1 MLLATGYEPTTTF
14 DSKGPLGFET
24 NKQTF
29 YKLPKSSSFED
40 RIDAASI
47 LFRAHLNKRSF
58 VAIGYGRGGGESL
71 ARGQASHNAS
81 ISFTPPRFGLKSN
94 YTRIIPRPPPLIIYW
109 NRAAVFYDRSFLGKS
124 TQRRRSL
131 KSFAVSFN
139 DSPLLRSP

>member
-58 VAIGYGRGGGESL
+58 VAIGYERGGGESL

-94 YTRIIPRPPPLIIYW
+94 YTRIIPRPPPLII
-109 NRAAVFYDRSFLGKS
+109 LEP
-124 TQRRRSL
+124 RRG
-131 KSFAVSFN
+131 F
-139 DSPLLRSP
+139 LRSVLSWKIDPKTPLSEIIRRFL

>member
-58 VAIGYGRGGGESL
+58 VAIGYGRGG
-71 ARGQASHNAS
+71 RGIIGQRPGQPQCIHFFYTAAIRFKIELYADYTATTAFNYIGTA
-81 ISFTPPRFGLKSN
+81 PRFFTIGPFLEN
-94 YTRIIPRPPPLIIYW
+94 RPKD
-109 NRAAVFYDRSFLGKS
+109 AAL
-124 TQRRRSL
+124 
-131 KSFAVSFN
+131 
-139 DSPLLRSP
+139 